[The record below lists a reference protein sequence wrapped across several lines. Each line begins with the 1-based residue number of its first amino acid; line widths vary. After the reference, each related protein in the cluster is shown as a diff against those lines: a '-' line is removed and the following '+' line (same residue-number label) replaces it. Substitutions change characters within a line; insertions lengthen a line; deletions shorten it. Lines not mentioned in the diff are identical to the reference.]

1 VVRAGGDE
9 GLDSPWIQREDGRRL
24 EKGAAAVRHAESDN
38 AVYRMLPAARRTYSG
53 VASWCRMDSEMLCG
67 REGGEWWPSSL
78 CWNVVGL
85 RCKIQSAL
93 RFVDGRHCIQR
104 VELYQNLIELLF
116 KYYPATLAL
125 GVRSLAYA
133 GTLGQ
138 LRSPR
143 EVKQLAATS
152 F

>member
-1 VVRAGGDE
+1 
-9 GLDSPWIQREDGRRL
+9 
-24 EKGAAAVRHAESDN
+24 
-38 AVYRMLPAARRTYSG
+38 
-53 VASWCRMDSEMLCG
+53 MLCG

-85 RCKIQSAL
+85 RCEIQSAL